1 MADYGLDVSDH
12 GKRKY
17 ELKTITYDKRSKVRP
32 WHIIVSM
39 GLVWMGLII
48 NAHLDFGTV
57 CPVCSVWPMVWK
69 TVSPTVSTMI
79 WPKVCLVW
87 PLILTRVWRMV
98 WPTVWT
104 RVWRRV
110 CSVWP
115 LGWTTVWRM
124 VWPMVWTMVWPRV
137 CSVWPLVWTTV
148 WPRVCSVCPMV
159 WTMSGQSGQWWPKSA
174 RSGQY
179 LSLGIVGLANAC
191 FGYGRS
197 GQYLSWVA
205 DFILGCF

>member
-1 MADYGLDVSDH
+1 MADYGLDGSDH

-17 ELKTITYDKRSKVRP
+17 ELKTILYEKRSIVR
-32 WHIIVSM
+32 ST
-39 GLVWMGLII
+39 VWTM
-48 NAHLDFGTV
+48 V
-57 CPVCSVWPMVWK
+57 WPKVCSVWPL
-69 TVSPTVSTMI
+69 I
-79 WPKVCLVW
+79 W
-87 PLILTRVWRMV
+87 TTVWRMV

-104 RVWRRV
+104 R
-110 CSVWP
+110 
-115 LGWTTVWRM
+115 
-124 VWPMVWTMVWPRV
+124 VWPRV

-148 WPRVCSVCPMV
+148 WPMFWTTVWLRVCSVCPMV
-159 WTMSGQSGQWWPKSA
+159 CIMSGQSGQWCPKSVQSGQWWPKSA

-205 DFILGCF
+205 NFILGHNRTLACCEVNLLLSQVNTYTSSS